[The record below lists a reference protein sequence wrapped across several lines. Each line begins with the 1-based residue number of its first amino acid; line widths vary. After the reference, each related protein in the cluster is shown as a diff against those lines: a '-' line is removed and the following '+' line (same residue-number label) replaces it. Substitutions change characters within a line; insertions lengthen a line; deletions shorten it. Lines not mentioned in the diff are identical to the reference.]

1 MTIFAGL
8 KVLDVASY
16 VAAPAAATILS
27 DFGADV
33 IKIESPDGG
42 DRHRQLFKLSGLPQG
57 EHNFAWDFTS
67 RNKRSLALDL
77 KREEGQAVLHRLVRQ
92 ADVLITNFPI
102 IIRAKLGLDYPS
114 LDALNSRL
122 IYASVSG
129 YGEIGPEAHR
139 LGFDSTAYFARS
151 GITDVIRPHEHA
163 PPVSSAAA
171 QGDGPTASTLYGAI
185 VTALYQ
191 RERTGRGAN
200 VSTSLL
206 ANGFWANGIMI
217 QAALSGAKIV
227 HRQPRTA
234 PRNPLSNF
242 YLCRDGRWLSLV
254 MVNEEKLWPVL
265 IDHLGIGGLARDER
279 FTSGEARRTHTEA
292 LTAELD
298 RVFMQRDAGQWQ
310 QHFQTS
316 GLTVSVVA
324 KLADVAVDEQAHLVG
339 AIVEGD
345 GMGGTNRTVDSPFQI
360 AGVSK
365 NRPQAAPSLGQHSD
379 SVLASYG
386 FQAGEISELRRKS
399 VVVG

>member
-1 MTIFAGL
+1 MTIFTGL

-27 DFGADV
+27 DFGAEV
-33 IKIESPDGG
+33 IKIETPDGG
-42 DRHRQLFKLSGLPQG
+42 DKHRQLSKLSGLPQG

-77 KREEGQAVLHRLVRQ
+77 KLKEGQSVLHRLVKQ

-102 IIRAKLGLDYPS
+102 NIRAKLGLDYAS
-114 LDALNSRL
+114 LEALNSRL

-129 YGEIGPEAHR
+129 YGEVGPEAHR

-151 GITDVIRPHEHA
+151 GITDVIKPHEHA

-217 QAALSGAKIV
+217 QAALSGAQIV

-265 IDHLGIGGLARDER
+265 IVQLGMAELAQDER
-279 FTSGEARRTHTEA
+279 FASSQARRTHSETLTTEF
-292 LTAELD
+292 D
-298 RVFMQRDAGQWQ
+298 RVFLQRDAVQWQ
-310 QHFQTS
+310 QHFQSS

-324 KLADVAVDEQAHLVG
+324 RLADVPADEQAHLVG
-339 AIVEGD
+339 AIIEGD
-345 GMGGTNRTVDSPFQI
+345 GMGGTNRTIDSPFQI
-360 AGVSK
+360 AGVIK

-386 FQAGEISELRRKS
+386 FQMEEIRELRRQK
-399 VVVG
+399 VVV

>member
-1 MTIFAGL
+1 LTIFSGL

-27 DFGADV
+27 DFGAEV
-33 IKIESPDGG
+33 IKIETPDGG
-42 DRHRQLFKLSGLPQG
+42 DKHRQLSKLSGLPQG

-77 KREEGQAVLHRLVRQ
+77 KREEGRAVLHRLVKQ

-102 IIRAKLGLDYPS
+102 NIRAKLGLDYAS
-114 LDALNSRL
+114 LEALNSRL

-129 YGEIGPEAHR
+129 YGEVGPEAHR

-151 GITDVIRPHEHA
+151 GLTDVMRPHEHA

-227 HRQPRTA
+227 HRQPRTS

-242 YLCRDGRWLSLV
+242 YLCRDGRWMSLV
-254 MVNEEKLWPVL
+254 MVNEEKFWPVL
-265 IDHLGIGGLARDER
+265 IELLGVAKLGEDQR
-279 FTSGEARRTHTEA
+279 FASSQTRGIHTEA

-298 RVFMQRDAGQWQ
+298 RVFMQRDAAQWQ

-324 KLADVAVDEQAHLVG
+324 KLTDVVADEQAHLVG

-345 GMGGTNRTVDSPFQI
+345 GMGGTNRTIDSPFQI
-360 AGVSK
+360 AGVTKS
-365 NRPQAAPSLGQHSD
+365 RPQAAPSLGQHSEGI
-379 SVLASYG
+379 LASYG
-386 FQAGEISELRRKS
+386 FQADEISQLRLQK
-399 VVVG
+399 VIV

>member
-1 MTIFAGL
+1 VTIFSGL

-27 DFGADV
+27 DFGAEV
-33 IKIESPDGG
+33 IKIETPDGG
-42 DRHRQLFKLSGLPQG
+42 DKHRQLSKLSGLPLG

-67 RNKRSLALDL
+67 RNKHSLALDL
-77 KREEGQAVLHRLVRQ
+77 KLEEGRAVLHRLVKQ
-92 ADVLITNFPI
+92 ADVLITNFPLK
-102 IIRAKLGLDYPS
+102 IRAKLGLDYAS
-114 LDALNSRL
+114 LNALNPRL

-129 YGEIGPEAHR
+129 FGEVGPEAHR

-151 GITDVIRPHEHA
+151 GLTDVMRPHEHA

-217 QAALSGAKIV
+217 QAALSGAQIV
-227 HRQPRTA
+227 HRQPRTS

-265 IDHLGIGGLARDER
+265 IEFLGVVKLGEDQR
-279 FTSGEARRTHTEA
+279 FTSSETRRIHTEA

-298 RVFMQRDAGQWQ
+298 RVFMQRDAVQWQ
-310 QHFQTS
+310 QHFQSS

-324 KLADVAVDEQAHLVG
+324 KLADVPTDEQAHLVG

-345 GMGGTNRTVDSPFQI
+345 GMGGTDRTIDSPFQI
-360 AGVSK
+360 AGITK

-379 SVLASYG
+379 STLASYG
-386 FQAGEISELRRKS
+386 FHADEISQLRRQK
-399 VVVG
+399 VIV